1 MTVGNKT
8 YVGDTVQDGFFD
20 SISQLKS
27 RDSDS
32 LAASKYFDDFSRDYE
47 NILEVCKHGKT
58 IPAISEED
66 SFELLQSMKP
76 SVNDLY
82 GVTVNHYKFAGPAGW
97 KHFHILINSLLND
110 VNNTSIAEI
119 NTVYA
124 CILFKGH
131 KKDKSSDRSY
141 RTISTCPVIAK
152 ALDVYIRNLYI
163 DSWNNDQAETQFQGE
178 GSSHELA
185 AVLLTETIQH
195 SIHALKQPIYL
206 LYLDAQSAFDVVLRE
221 LLVRN
226 LYNCNT
232 NSHALLY
239 INNRLGNRKTF
250 IDWDGQ
256 LMGPIHD
263 ENGLEQGGVNSSDF
277 YKIFGKEQLT
287 TAQDSELGVPLGNLT
302 VSAIGQADDTALI
315 SNSIQNLQ
323 LLLLLSQSFC
333 KRYQV
338 KLCAEKTKLQVFFT
352 KDMKV
357 PVEYAKNTNPIYM
370 NGKKIDFV
378 DTAEHVGMLR
388 SSAGNLLTILA
399 RITAHKKALGGV
411 LHTGM
416 ARGHRGNPAAS
427 LRVDQ
432 LHGVPVLL
440 SGLATLFLSKKEE
453 DLIALHHKET
463 LQGLL
468 RLFPLTPRSVVC
480 FLAGSLPGEALLHL
494 RQLSI
499 FGMICRLPENILH
512 RHAVNYF
519 SSTTSSPK
527 SWFSQI
533 RSLCLQYHLPHPLEQ
548 LRSPLLKATFRNTV
562 KKKVISH
569 WESVLRDEASSLDSL
584 SWFKPSFMSLM
595 TPHPLWITAG
605 SSPSKIAMATIQAK
619 MISGRYRTERLCSHW
634 SKNKDGFCLLSSSCV
649 TTVEDLPHILSSCSA
664 LTATR
669 DKLMNFTIEYG
680 QSVPPIAHL
689 ITEHCTPSSP
699 TFCQFLLDCST
710 IPDVLLATQ
719 THGTDVLFHL
729 FNITRTWVYSLHKER
744 MKLLGRW
751 NCI

>member
-1 MTVGNKT
+1 
-8 YVGDTVQDGFFD
+8 
-20 SISQLKS
+20 
-27 RDSDS
+27 
-32 LAASKYFDDFSRDYE
+32 
-47 NILEVCKHGKT
+47 
-58 IPAISEED
+58 
-66 SFELLQSMKP
+66 MKP
-76 SVNDLY
+76 SVNDVY
-82 GVTVNHYKFAGPAGW
+82 GVTINHFKYAGPASW
-97 KHFHILINSLLND
+97 RHFHFLLNSLLHD
-110 VNNTSIAEI
+110 VNNTSIEEV

-141 RTISTCPVIAK
+141 RTISTCPVVAK
-152 ALDVYIRNLYI
+152 ALDIYIRKLHI
-163 DSWNNDQAETQFQGE
+163 ESWNNDQAETQFQGE

-195 SIHALKQPIYL
+195 SLYTLKQPVYL

-221 LLVRN
+221 LMVRN
-226 LYNCNT
+226 LYYSNT
-232 NSHALLY
+232 NGHALLY

-263 ENGLEQGGVNSSDF
+263 ENGLEQGGVSSSDF
-277 YKIFGKEQLT
+277 YKIYGKEQLT

-323 LLLLLSQSFC
+323 FLLLLSQTFC
-333 KRYQV
+333 KRYHV
-338 KLCAEKTKLQVFFT
+338 KLCADKTKLQVFFT
-352 KDMKV
+352 KDMQV
-357 PVEYAKNTNPIYM
+357 SVEYARNTNPIHM
-370 NGKKIDFV
+370 DGAKINFV

-388 SSAGNLLTILA
+388 SSAGNHLTILA
-399 RITAHKKALGGV
+399 RIIAHKNALAGV

-440 SGLATLFLSKKEE
+440 SGLATLVLSKNEE
-453 DLIALHHKET
+453 NLIALHHKET

-468 RLFPLTPRSVVC
+468 RLYPLTPRSVIC
-480 FLAGSLPGEALLHL
+480 FLAGSLPGAALLHL

-512 RHAVNYF
+512 KHAVNYF
-519 SSTTSSPK
+519 SSVTPSSK

-533 RSLCLQYHLPHPLEQ
+533 RALCLQYDLPHPLEQ
-548 LRSPLLKATFRNTV
+548 LESPLKKTPFRNTT
-562 KKKVISH
+562 KKKVIRY
-569 WESVLRDEASSLDSL
+569 WESVLRAEASSLDSL
-584 SWFKPSFMSLM
+584 IFFKPNFMSLV
-595 TPHPLWITAG
+595 TPHPLWVTAG
-605 SSPSKIAMATIQAK
+605 SSPSKVAMATIQAK
-619 MISGRYRTERLCSHW
+619 MMSGRYRTERLCRHW
-634 SKNKDGFCLLSSSCV
+634 SKNKDGFCLLSSSCAE
-649 TTVEDLPHILSSCSA
+649 TIEDIPHILSTCTA

-669 DKLMNFTIEYG
+669 DKLLDFTVQYSH
-680 QSVPPIAHL
+680 SVPTIAPL
-689 ITEHCTPSSP
+689 IIEHCTPASP
-699 TFCQFLLDCST
+699 NFCQFLVDCST
-710 IPDVLLATQ
+710 IPDVILATQ
-719 THGTDVLFHL
+719 TPHGIDVLFHL
-729 FNITRTWVYSLHKER
+729 FNITRTWVYTLHKER